1 MASSSPYATFR
12 AEDWM
17 RASAIRTRTFTDRSS
32 SDMAVRRKRSAALAP
47 VSAGSVQG
55 ELFLFPAILAC

>member
-17 RASAIRTRTFTDRSS
+17 RASAIRTRKHAVRSS
-32 SDMAVRRKRSAALAP
+32 PDAAQRQRSEAISS